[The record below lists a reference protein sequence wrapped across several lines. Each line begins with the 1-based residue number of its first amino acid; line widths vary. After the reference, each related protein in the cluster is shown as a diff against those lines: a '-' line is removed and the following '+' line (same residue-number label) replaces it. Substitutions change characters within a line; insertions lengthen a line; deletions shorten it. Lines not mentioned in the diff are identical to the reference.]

1 MAPCSSPERAGW
13 LLTLACGR
21 PHGDGREVTAAWIWA
36 ETWAK
41 ELLQKKHNDFNLRQM
56 TGKKP
61 IPDGLKVRQ
70 FPMISE
76 VGGRP

>member
-1 MAPCSSPERAGW
+1 MATVGKP
-13 LLTLACGR
+13 R
-21 PHGDGREVTAAWIWA
+21 PLGYGQKHGQ
-36 ETWAK
+36 K
-41 ELLQKKHNDFNLRQM
+41 SFCNKKHNDFNLRQM

-61 IPDGLKVRQ
+61 IPDGLLVRQ